1 MEGMSISPLNSPTMD
16 NPVASPA
23 TATPNGITVATT
35 ARKVT
40 KSTTSAASMPII
52 SAGPSERSFSTV
64 GSSPPNSTCTPAC
77 SAGVGG
83 VEQLL
88 QRGAAELGGRAVEL
102 HGRERGRAVG

>member
-1 MEGMSISPLNSPTMD
+1 MEGMSINPLSSPTID
-16 NPVASPA
+16 SPVASPA

-40 KSTTSAASMPII
+40 KSTTSAASMPIHLGGTLGTFLQHGREFAAELDLH
-52 SAGPSERSFSTV
+52 AGLLRWR
-64 GSSPPNSTCTPAC
+64 
-77 SAGVGG
+77 GG